1 MNIEIQPVI
10 VPTKGTGTQ
19 FFLQSGN
26 FPMFPTNVSF
36 YWQVQTTEGTTV
48 LDGNLYMDEQ
58 TYNGWSNDDNY
69 AIDWAL
75 NELGLQRLVQL

>member
-19 FFLQSGN
+19 FYLYSLTFE
-26 FPMFPTNVSF
+26 MFPSTVSF
-36 YWQVQTTEGTTV
+36 YWQVQTNNGDTV
-48 LDGNLYMDEQ
+48 LDGNISMDEQ
-58 TYNGWSNDDNY
+58 TYSNWSNDDNY

-75 NELGLQRLVQL
+75 NVIGLQRLV